1 MKYASARISKIVAA
15 LAAVALLSIP
25 TVVQAQSGGMK
36 VNVPFEFYIGDQKF
50 PAGLYAVWR
59 NHNNAS
65 VVQVSDRNG
74 HNSIIVTIPITSRL
88 ENAAGQL
95 VFNRYGDNHFLSEV
109 RWTGSDSG
117 GQFPKSSVERRLAKN
132 IATEQVATTN
142 TNR

>member
-1 MKYASARISKIVAA
+1 MKYASVRVFTVVAT

-25 TVVQAQSGGMK
+25 AVVQAQSGGMK
-36 VNVPFEFYIGDQKF
+36 VNVPFEFYIGNQKF

-59 NHNNAS
+59 NHNDAS

-95 VFNRYGDNHFLSEV
+95 VFNRYGGYHFLSEV
-109 RWTGSDSG
+109 RWMGSASG
-117 GQFPKSSVERRLAKN
+117 GQFPRSLVERRLSKN
-132 IATEQVATTN
+132 IAAEQVATTN

>member
-1 MKYASARISKIVAA
+1 MKYASVRVFTVVAT

-25 TVVQAQSGGMK
+25 AVVQAQSGGMK
-36 VNVPFEFYIGDQKF
+36 VNVPFEFYIGNQKF

-59 NHNNAS
+59 NHNDAS

-95 VFNRYGDNHFLSEV
+95 VFNRYGGYHFLSEV
-109 RWTGSDSG
+109 RWMGSASG
-117 GQFPKSSVERRLAKN
+117 GQFPRSLVERRLAKN
-132 IATEQVATTN
+132 IAAEQVATTN